1 MAEKT
6 ISAVSIHSEGWHA
19 IVTLA
24 GVEPTGATYDYGI
37 SANNTVE
44 NAKMVFTV
52 TSEGYDATGTPTTY
66 QRTVYGTKTLRK
78 AYPDHATLNE
88 IDTGDDI
95 QFYVALS
102 DHIYADETVTV
113 AIAAGIW
120 TKGSDSSAAYSG
132 AVTNNS
138 ENAYPKV
145 IGNWAWPGFSY
156 VAANFDIEFVAF
168 HKFGRYQ
175 KPVACVVFT
184 ATDQHGHTWTT
195 TVTELSKSTRGEPQ
209 CVQIYKATVD
219 VSGFTDGDIITV
231 QAKAYPWI
239 GDAGACLDTNDGVN
253 THPTPKYTN
262 QLYTYKTSGHGF
274 AYVASGGNDG
284 TGQVYSSQSAAEA
297 GNAYATIAAAMTALA
312 AYHNTNAGHNDAGGG
327 TVLLGAGT
335 WTLNSTNG
343 GAPTRWAT
351 ITRASGATQAN
362 AIFQAAAANSRH
374 VDYLRLYDVSVTGTY
389 YFSGND
395 TDFIW
400 IDFCTLNTTGS
411 PSAYKHPLA
420 YCTLSTGVFASYFR
434 SYSVYVSNWGIVRGN
449 AMSSNGYSPPY
460 VMIGNKNLNMSMP
473 SATCSPI
480 DGGIFAYNSA
490 YATTLLY
497 ANELFGKVSTVH
509 GFAVVQN
516 LAERITDNT
525 QPLFKLAG
533 DGQEVA
539 THNILL
545 INNTIAG
552 QRSNIGYNDH
562 YNARCLHQ
570 NWCVKGNNFNE
581 CNNKGDSFGYD
592 VVITAVGDSG
602 GLANLTIKASNGP
615 LVGDKLTITGTAG
628 YNGEHIIESRPD
640 STHITLTTAY
650 GSSESG
656 LTAAGTTRNATRT
669 GNWPLEY
676 GVGFYGNS
684 WEYGTVQQTFFGIK
698 TLLRSVYYIS
708 DRSVEYG
715 LTGYGDYRLQSASPS
730 VGLVDYYNQML
741 PYDLYGNLRKKAGTA
756 AGCFEDYSIID
767 FPAANKVSTD
777 TTVDGQPG
785 LYAGG
790 GGVSKSRVFGGL

>member
-6 ISAVSIHSEGWHA
+6 ITAVSIHSEGWYA

-44 NAKMVFTV
+44 SAKMVFTV
-52 TSEGYDATGTPTTY
+52 TSKGYDNTGAATTY
-66 QRTVYGTKTLRK
+66 TRTVYGTKTLRK

-120 TKGSDSSAAYSG
+120 TKGADSSAAFSG

-138 ENAYPKV
+138 TNAYPKV

-156 VAANFDIEFVAF
+156 VAGNFDIEFVAF

-184 ATDQHGHTWTT
+184 ATDQHSHTWTT

-219 VSGFTDGDIITV
+219 VSGFTDGDVITV

-239 GDAGACLDTNDGVN
+239 GGAGACLDTNDGVN
-253 THPTPKYTN
+253 SHPTPKYTN

-274 AYVASGGNDG
+274 TRVASGGNDG

-343 GAPTRWAT
+343 GTLSRWVT
-351 ITRASGATQAN
+351 ITRASGATKAN
-362 AIFQAAAANSRH
+362 AIFQAAATNSRH
-374 VDYLRLYDVSVTGTY
+374 AKYCKLYDISWTGTN
-389 YFSGND
+389 YFTGNN
-395 TDFIW
+395 TDLLW
-400 IDFCTLNTTGS
+400 IDSCTLNTTG
-411 PSAYKHPLA
+411 
-420 YCTLSTGVFASYFR
+420 TLSTWSTPLSYATLSSGVFARQFTT
-434 SYSVYVSNWGIVRGN
+434 YSTSATNWGVTRGN
-449 AMSSNGYSPPY
+449 TLTTAGYGYAY
-460 VMIGNKNLNMSMP
+460 VMLGNKGVGASIPGANCWSG
-473 SATCSPI
+473 
-480 DGGIFAYNSA
+480 DGGIMAYN
-490 YATTLLY
+490 TLPAMSIL
-497 ANELFGKVSTVH
+497 AGSTLAMTVEFTH
-509 GFAVVQN
+509 GLACVQN
-516 LAERITDNT
+516 FAERITDNT
-525 QPLFKLAG
+525 QPLLQICG
-533 DGQEVA
+533 DVQAVPSNHIVIWG
-539 THNILL
+539 
-545 INNTIAG
+545 NTMAG
-552 QRSNIGYNDH
+552 QRSNMGYNDH
-562 YNARCLHQ
+562 YNARYLHN
-570 NWCVKGNNFNE
+570 NWCVKGNNLNE
-581 CNNKGDSFGYD
+581 CNVKGDPFGYD
-592 VVITAVGDSG
+592 ATISAIADSG
-602 GLANLTIKASNGP
+602 GLANCTVNSSAGFV
-615 LVGDKLTITGTAG
+615 VGDRFTIAGTTN
-628 YNGEHIIESRPD
+628 YNGVHIISAKPD
-640 STHITLTTAY
+640 GTHITLTTAY
-650 GSSESG
+650 SSEETG
-656 LTAAGTTRNATRT
+656 LSATGTSRNPVRT
-669 GNWPLEY
+669 GSWPVEY

-684 WEYGTVQQTFFGIK
+684 FEYNTIPQTFQGIK

-708 DRSVEYG
+708 DRSVEAG
-715 LTGYGDYRLQSASPS
+715 LTGYGDYRLQSSSPS

-741 PYDLYGNLRKKAGTA
+741 PYDLYGNIRKKAGTA
-756 AGCFEDYSIID
+756 AGCFEEYSVID
-767 FPAANKVSTD
+767 FPATNKVATD
-777 TTVDGQPG
+777 DTVDGQDG
-785 LYAGG
+785 TYAVSGG
-790 GGVSKSRVFGGL
+790 GRPEFRGSNL